1 MSDQSWARVLQCD
14 WSNWI
19 GPGVGH
25 GRDTT
30 ILTILNDH
38 HYKTTNRSM
47 IYIYKNFD
55 DEMDSSWLSID
66 HLVSSNYMSTTSC
79 YIWTTNLLSIR
90 FGGS

>member
-1 MSDQSWARVLQCD
+1 
-14 WSNWI
+14 
-19 GPGVGH
+19 
-25 GRDTT
+25 
-30 ILTILNDH
+30 
-38 HYKTTNRSM
+38 M

-55 DEMDSSWLSID
+55 DEMDSSRLSID